1 MEQYRYIKRGDK
13 IKGFGFLR
21 VPRSILKETG
31 LSLEAKMLYALMLDR
46 TDWALREGHTDP
58 LNRAYIKYPI
68 GAISQDLGISPNTAR
83 KCLRELQDAGLLIK
97 QIDVGYC
104 NIYYV
109 LALADIIH

>member
-58 LNRAYIKYPI
+58 LNRATSSIPS
-68 GAISQDLGISPNTAR
+68 GRLAR
-83 KCLRELQDAGLLIK
+83 IWVYLQTQRVNVCESCRMQA
-97 QIDVGYC
+97 Y
-104 NIYYV
+104 
-109 LALADIIH
+109 

>member
-46 TDWALREGHTDP
+46 TDWIWVYLQTQRVNVCESC
-58 LNRAYIKYPI
+58 RMQAY
-68 GAISQDLGISPNTAR
+68 
-83 KCLRELQDAGLLIK
+83 
-97 QIDVGYC
+97 
-104 NIYYV
+104 
-109 LALADIIH
+109 